1 MAGYAPS
8 LPLQGSAENDTYQY
22 ISDMKQL
29 VKQNVRTLL
38 FTAPGERI
46 WDPQFGVGLRNY
58 LFEFPTIDLKT
69 EVGGKIKKQF
79 EKYMPFLELRAV
91 FEEQDPKNPAVLKI
105 NIKYFI
111 KPLSVFEVLALN
123 VNILEKSIV
132 YTSAAGSPS
141 KS

>member
-8 LPLQGSAENDTYQY
+8 LPLQISAENDTYQY
-22 ISDMKQL
+22 ISDMKEL

-69 EVGGKIKKQF
+69 EIGGRIKKQF
-79 EKYMPFLELRAV
+79 ERYMPFLDLRAL
-91 FEEQDPKNPAVLKI
+91 FEEQDQTNPNVLKI
-105 NIKYFI
+105 NIKYYI
-111 KPLSVFEVLALN
+111 KPLSVFEVLSLQANL
-123 VNILEKSIV
+123 LEKSIS
-132 YTSAAGSPS
+132 YTSSPGST
-141 KS
+141 